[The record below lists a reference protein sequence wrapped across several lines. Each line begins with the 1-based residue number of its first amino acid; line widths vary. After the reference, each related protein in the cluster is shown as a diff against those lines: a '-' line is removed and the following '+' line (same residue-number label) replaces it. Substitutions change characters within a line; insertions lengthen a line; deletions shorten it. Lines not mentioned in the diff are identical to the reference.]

1 MKSDLNFCDSHN
13 SSFRSNKGRK
23 CLKQQNSLGFYGTF
37 AFQSAKLLW
46 QCFPLIPN
54 KVLSYIFLDFENIQ
68 MYQAIISTNVKL
80 NGPKQVLL
88 RSDNKV
94 LEKKNNNFQ
103 MKSNFASSLSE
114 INNWPVLRALS
125 TLVFLKFEATLQEG
139 VL

>member
-1 MKSDLNFCDSHN
+1 MTAITVLLEAITEEI
-13 SSFRSNKGRK
+13 

-37 AFQSAKLLW
+37 SFQSAKLLW

-54 KVLSYIFLDFENIQ
+54 TVLSYIFLDFENIQ

-94 LEKKNNNFQ
+94 LEKNNNFQ
-103 MKSNFASSLSE
+103 MKSLLQ
-114 INNWPVLRALS
+114 VC
-125 TLVFLKFEATLQEG
+125 LK
-139 VL
+139 

>member
-1 MKSDLNFCDSHN
+1 
-13 SSFRSNKGRK
+13 
-23 CLKQQNSLGFYGTF
+23 
-37 AFQSAKLLW
+37 
-46 QCFPLIPN
+46 
-54 KVLSYIFLDFENIQ
+54 
-68 MYQAIISTNVKL
+68 MYQAIILTNVKL

-94 LEKKNNNFQ
+94 LEKNNFQ

-125 TLVFLKFEATLQEG
+125 TLVFLKFEVTLQEG

>member
-1 MKSDLNFCDSHN
+1 
-13 SSFRSNKGRK
+13 
-23 CLKQQNSLGFYGTF
+23 
-37 AFQSAKLLW
+37 
-46 QCFPLIPN
+46 
-54 KVLSYIFLDFENIQ
+54 

-94 LEKKNNNFQ
+94 LEKNNFQ

-125 TLVFLKFEATLQEG
+125 TLVFLKFEVTLQEG

>member
-1 MKSDLNFCDSHN
+1 M
-13 SSFRSNKGRK
+13 
-23 CLKQQNSLGFYGTF
+23 
-37 AFQSAKLLW
+37 
-46 QCFPLIPN
+46 
-54 KVLSYIFLDFENIQ
+54 
-68 MYQAIISTNVKL
+68 KL

-103 MKSNFASSLSE
+103 MISNFASSLSE

-125 TLVFLKFEATLQEG
+125 TLVFLKFEVTLQEG

>member
-1 MKSDLNFCDSHN
+1 
-13 SSFRSNKGRK
+13 
-23 CLKQQNSLGFYGTF
+23 
-37 AFQSAKLLW
+37 
-46 QCFPLIPN
+46 
-54 KVLSYIFLDFENIQ
+54 

-80 NGPKQVLL
+80 NGPKQVLP

-94 LEKKNNNFQ
+94 LEKNNNFQ

-125 TLVFLKFEATLQEG
+125 TLVFLKFEVTLQEG

>member
-1 MKSDLNFCDSHN
+1 
-13 SSFRSNKGRK
+13 
-23 CLKQQNSLGFYGTF
+23 
-37 AFQSAKLLW
+37 
-46 QCFPLIPN
+46 
-54 KVLSYIFLDFENIQ
+54 
-68 MYQAIISTNVKL
+68 MYQAIILTNVKL

-94 LEKKNNNFQ
+94 LEKNNFQ

-125 TLVFLKFEATLQEG
+125 TLVFLKFEVTLKEG